1 MNLVGGVASVDHDE
15 RGSECDM
22 TTASLLRKAAELP
35 DFVIVSMLIVAAGIG
50 GVSGREDG
58 VGEVGGV
65 DEVTG
70 ING

>member
-1 MNLVGGVASVDHDE
+1 
-15 RGSECDM
+15 M